1 MTIKITNAY
10 SNVRICKENVLKLEA
25 YSGGGAGPML
35 TLPQTFLGKVPL
47 RFRIKRRGEKREKLR
62 EWRGKRGGN

>member
-1 MTIKITNAY
+1 MTIKITKAY
-10 SNVRICKENVLKLEA
+10 SNVRICKINVLKLEA

-35 TLPQTFLGKVPL
+35 TLPQTFLGGPPH
-47 RFRIKRRGEKREKLR
+47 RFRIKKEGKKREKLR